1 MYLFVIFAVTICHFP
16 IYSARE
22 MSSQHKIFE
31 DFQQGRMKPCY
42 DHCYALLIAYAERFL
57 GEREQFLAEDC
68 VQEAI
73 YKAYENRATMQNLV
87 QLKSYVYSSVH
98 NNAISLLR
106 KSASHDAYLCNQK
119 LESDDLAATLVMQ
132 DALEML
138 YNAVKNLPDELQH
151 LFRLHIEDGLR
162 LREVAEQLN
171 LSASGVK
178 KQKARMIR
186 LLRKEMGGRD
196 AMLLLLVLHG
206 V

>member
-1 MYLFVIFAVTICHFP
+1 
-16 IYSARE
+16 
-22 MSSQHKIFE
+22 
-31 DFQQGRMKPCY
+31 
-42 DHCYALLIAYAERFL
+42 
-57 GEREQFLAEDC
+57 
-68 VQEAI
+68 
-73 YKAYENRATMQNLV
+73 MQNLV

>member
-1 MYLFVIFAVTICHFP
+1 MIKE
-16 IYSARE
+16 IYCKLTSD
-22 MSSQHKIFE
+22 SN
-31 DFQQGRMKPCY
+31 
-42 DHCYALLIAYAERFL
+42 
-57 GEREQFLAEDC
+57 
-68 VQEAI
+68 
-73 YKAYENRATMQNLV
+73 YE
-87 QLKSYVYSSVH
+87 K
-98 NNAISLLR
+98 
-106 KSASHDAYLCNQK
+106 K

-186 LLRKEMGGRD
+186 LLLKEMGGRD